1 MSSFHDLVALR
12 FDSYN
17 RLFLSLPFETVRTT
31 GELVPLLSRVCDA
44 GYKRGLSP
52 QQILDRFRE
61 ESASD
66 LNEETF
72 TSLLFRI
79 VQYVE
84 RQVVLFDAVEDAAF
98 ESIHELGG
106 AGSVERLV
114 EQEGWR
120 GDDNLFRERLK
131 SFQLRIV
138 LTAHPT
144 QFYPDAVL
152 GILTD
157 LEKAIRSDDLQIIS
171 ELLMQLGRTPFMR
184 RRPPTPY
191 DEAESLVWYLRNVFY
206 DAIPDVIRSVAK
218 TFAIDQPDTVLT
230 HLIQLG
236 FWPGGDRDGN
246 PNVTVE
252 ITRAVASLLRTT
264 ILEAYQTDVRV
275 LQRRLT
281 FRGVSDHI
289 AAIAN
294 RLTETILTAEN
305 GYPKAASLIK
315 DLEQLRFELD
325 RDHAHL
331 FSDMVTDLLIR
342 VRCFG
347 FHFASIDIRQD
358 RSVILSASAGKRDER
373 EQDFIETLALVKEL
387 QEEFGEQVVHRVI
400 ISNTRSEAEVLAVYE
415 MAREAGW
422 EEPFRLDII
431 PLFETIPDLQGAADI
446 MCRLLTD
453 QTYRSHVQAR
463 GNRQSIMVGF
473 SDGTKDGGF
482 LAANWYIY
490 KAKEEISAAVEKMG
504 VSVSFFDGRGGP
516 PARGGGKTHAYYA
529 SLGPRV
535 ANDEIQVTIQGQ
547 TITSNFGTVQAASY
561 NIEQLLTAGLGSH
574 TPDMGDGDRDTM
586 NTLAKRSLE
595 KYRSL
600 KDDPSFTGYLK
611 QLGPLDYYGATNIGS
626 RPTRRGPAGQSDLS
640 SLRAIPFVGTWYQ
653 MKQNVPGYYGF
664 GTALQK
670 GAQEMG
676 DEALQKLYQRSP
688 LLQALVANSMM
699 ALTKCFFPL
708 TSCLQTHAIYGS
720 MWNDIHEEY
729 NRSIQWLLRISA
741 QSDLMSKDEAG
752 KASIELRE
760 QIILPLLT
768 IQQFALLKVNEN
780 APGLDTWRKLVVRS
794 MYGII
799 NAGRNVA

>member
-1 MSSFHDLVALR
+1 MSSFQDLVALP
-12 FDSYN
+12 FDRYN
-17 RLFLSLPFETVRTT
+17 KLFLSLPFETVRST

-44 GYKRGLSP
+44 GYKKGLSP
-52 QQILDRFRE
+52 QQILDQFRE
-61 ESASD
+61 ESASN

-114 EQEGWR
+114 EKEEWQ
-120 GDDNLFRERLK
+120 GDEILFLERLK
-131 SFQLRIV
+131 TFQLRLV

-157 LEKAIRSDDLQIIS
+157 LEKAIRSDDLQIIR

-206 DAIPDVIRSVAK
+206 DAIPDVILSVAK

-264 ILEAYQTDVRV
+264 ILEAYQMDVRV

-289 AAIAN
+289 GAIAN
-294 RLTETILTAEN
+294 RLAETILTPEN
-305 GYPKAASLIK
+305 GYRKAAFFIK
-315 DLEQLRFELD
+315 DLEQLRSELD

-331 FSDMVTDLLIR
+331 FSDRVTDLLIR

-358 RSVILSASAGKRDER
+358 SSVILSASAGKNGER
-373 EQDFIETLALVKEL
+373 EQDMIDTLALVKEL
-387 QEEFGEQVVHRVI
+387 QEEFDEQVVHRVI

-446 MCRLLTD
+446 MCRLLSD
-453 QTYRSHVQAR
+453 QTYRSHVRAR
-463 GNRQSIMVGF
+463 GNRQTIMVGF

-490 KAKEEISAAVEKMG
+490 KAKEEISAAVEAMG
-504 VSVSFFDGRGGP
+504 VSVAFFDGRGGP

-535 ANDEIQVTIQGQ
+535 ANEEIQVTIQGQ
-547 TITSNFGTVQAASY
+547 TITSNFGTVQTASY

-574 TPDMGDGDRDTM
+574 TPDMGDRDRDTM
-586 NTLAKRSLE
+586 NTLAERSLE

-600 KDDPSFTGYLK
+600 KDDPRFIGYLE

-626 RPTRRGPAGQSDLS
+626 RPARRGPAGKSDLS

-670 GAQEMG
+670 CAQKTG
-676 DEALQKLYQRSP
+676 DEALQELYQRSP
-688 LLQALVANSMM
+688 LLRALVANSMM
-699 ALTKCFFPL
+699 SLTKCFFPL
-708 TSCLQTHAIYGS
+708 TSCLETHAIYGS
-720 MWNDIHEEY
+720 MWSDIHDEY

-768 IQQFALLKVNEN
+768 IQQYALLKVNEN
-780 APGLDTWRKLVVRS
+780 APGLDTWKKLVVRS